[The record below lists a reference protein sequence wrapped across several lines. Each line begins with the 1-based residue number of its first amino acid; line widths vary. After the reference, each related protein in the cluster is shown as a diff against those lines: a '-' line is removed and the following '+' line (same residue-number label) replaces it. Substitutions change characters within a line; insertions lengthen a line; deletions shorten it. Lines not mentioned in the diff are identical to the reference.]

1 MAISTELE
9 GLVKEFEKEY
19 ASAKGA
25 TLKRYGEAKGIYDQV
40 IGLFEPG
47 GAFDIGIEQ
56 NLGRSRTKAVAQGS
70 QALVDTG
77 LYSTTQT
84 AGLAKRFEEEV
95 GMPARERQTQY
106 RVGQQAE
113 AMRGKAG
120 VIERREDPY
129 PDTNMIAQ
137 LMQQASSGPTSVSRG
152 GPGYYVGNTGYASRP
167 SKPTYTN
174 PSKGAWASMGIT
186 PVNAFG

>member
-25 TLKRYGEAKGIYDQV
+25 NLKRYGEAKGIYDQV
-40 IGLFEPG
+40 IGLFKPG
-47 GAFDIGIEQ
+47 GAFDIGTEADID
-56 NLGRSRTKAVAQGS
+56 RARTKSVAQGA

-77 LYSTTQT
+77 LYPTTQT
-84 AGLAKRFEEEV
+84 AGLTKKFEEEAALPHR
-95 GMPARERQTQY
+95 GRQTQY

-129 PDTNMIAQ
+129 PDMDLIAQ
-137 LMQQASSGPTSVSRG
+137 LVAQASSAPQQISDAPKLRQPANIQRVYEESSGWANHPILGDRARAQSV
-152 GPGYYVGNTGYASRP
+152 
-167 SKPTYTN
+167 
-174 PSKGAWASMGIT
+174 
-186 PVNAFG
+186 AFFGS